1 MMEEII
7 VERKKE
13 VQYIRVY
20 TLRDKSTRSIK
31 VETWR
36 TFKDEMNILGIKE
49 SDIFQIQ
56 LITKKIT

>member
-1 MMEEII
+1 MEEII